1 MCPAGHVP
9 THGDNVA
16 VTGQVIVPEVNEEG
30 VPTGDPSRD
39 ENEEPIVA
47 LRNGEPFT
55 VSDDDPFHA
64 RAGAPLAMTGF
75 DAAGTPVLVLGS
87 VLLLGL
93 GMLLV
98 MRRRQPRARHR
109 S

>member
-1 MCPAGHVP
+1 M
-9 THGDNVA
+9 
-16 VTGQVIVPEVNEEG
+16 TGQVVVPEVDEEG
-30 VPTGDPSRD
+30 APTGDPSRD
-39 ENEEPIVA
+39 ENEDPIVA
-47 LRNGEPFT
+47 QRNGEPFT

-75 DAAGTPVLVLGS
+75 DASSTPVFLLGS

-98 MRRRQPRARHR
+98 MRRREPRARHR
-109 S
+109 G